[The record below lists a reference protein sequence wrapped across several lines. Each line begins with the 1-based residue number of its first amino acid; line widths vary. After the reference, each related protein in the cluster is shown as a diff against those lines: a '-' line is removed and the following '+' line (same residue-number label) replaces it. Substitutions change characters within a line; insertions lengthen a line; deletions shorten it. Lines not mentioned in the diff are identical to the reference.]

1 MTWMDENRV
10 FWIRAFQIEDKGEKR
25 PKLEEDL
32 VTLKML
38 FYFHVRVIDWEQI
51 MQDPAENIKAF
62 ELNPEK
68 DRKLLEDFVQIS
80 DLF

>member
-1 MTWMDENRV
+1 
-10 FWIRAFQIEDKGEKR
+10 
-25 PKLEEDL
+25 
-32 VTLKML
+32 
-38 FYFHVRVIDWEQI
+38 